1 MKENII
7 TDENAKLISEEFIK
21 SKISKD
27 FNSDEYKVEI
37 NGVEEKYIDYIL
49 YVNGVRTNASYT
61 VVVDKNGE
69 VRLHYNT
76 NVGVGKIKSNINS
89 TSSKATSSIA
99 KQH

>member
-27 FNSDEYKVEI
+27 FNSDDYVEI
-37 NGVEEKYIDYIL
+37 NGAEEKYIDYIL
-49 YVNGVRTNASYT
+49 YVNGVRTNGIILLG
-61 VVVDKNGE
+61 VDKNGE

-76 NVGVGKIKSNINS
+76 NVGVGKD
-89 TSSKATSSIA
+89 
-99 KQH
+99 